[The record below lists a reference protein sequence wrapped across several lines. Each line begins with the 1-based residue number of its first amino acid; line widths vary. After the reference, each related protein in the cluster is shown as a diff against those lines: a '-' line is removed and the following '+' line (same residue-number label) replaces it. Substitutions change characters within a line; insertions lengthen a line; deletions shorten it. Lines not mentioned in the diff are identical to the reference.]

1 MAAYCTYFLSPPLFF
16 HLKFLKIIPF
26 SVIYGDFR
34 HGLYLHSAHL
44 VDVMEFTWLV
54 PVDGH

>member
-1 MAAYCTYFLSPPLFF
+1 MEISE
-16 HLKFLKIIPF
+16 
-26 SVIYGDFR
+26 